1 MKAPFSNYL
10 DSLVPGLRKLIE
22 ILEQDFD
29 YVSVLSTDSKGL
41 AVRISQHSKSVGN
54 QTMTTERG
62 TVVRVYKD
70 GLYSEYAMDRF
81 DPKDPEGAAA
91 QIRETLAMQ
100 IEVLKNT
107 DAAVFETEKL
117 SDEPLELLVEK
128 ETGQLPEEAELSS
141 LVEQLA
147 AISDKGMSMSEYM
160 LECIANAQSTHICK
174 LFLTK
179 NRAMC
184 TVREM

>member
-62 TVVRVYKD
+62 TVVHHHHNQDIEYFHHHRKFCHTA
-70 GLYSEYAMDRF
+70 LYSVPF
-81 DPKDPEGAAA
+81 
-91 QIRETLAMQ
+91 
-100 IEVLKNT
+100 
-107 DAAVFETEKL
+107 
-117 SDEPLELLVEK
+117 S
-128 ETGQLPEEAELSS
+128 
-141 LVEQLA
+141 
-147 AISDKGMSMSEYM
+147 
-160 LECIANAQSTHICK
+160 
-174 LFLTK
+174 LFLVFGK
-179 NRAMC
+179 H
-184 TVREM
+184 

>member
-1 MKAPFSNYL
+1 MKAPFSEYL
-10 DSLVPGLRKLIE
+10 NSLVPGLKELIG

-81 DPKDPEGAAA
+81 DPDKPEEAAA
-91 QIRETLAMQ
+91 VIKETLGAQ
-100 IEVLKNT
+100 ISLLKST
-107 DAAVFETEKL
+107 DSAVYETGIL
-117 SDEPLELLVEK
+117 ADEPLELLVER
-128 ETGQLPEEAELSS
+128 ETE
-141 LVEQLA
+141 
-147 AISDKGMSMSEYM
+147 ID
-160 LECIANAQSTHICK
+160 
-174 LFLTK
+174 
-179 NRAMC
+179 
-184 TVREM
+184 

>member
-22 ILEQDFD
+22 ILEKDFD

-81 DPKDPEGAAA
+81 DPKDPEG
-91 QIRETLAMQ
+91 
-100 IEVLKNT
+100 EVPYNP
-107 DAAVFETEKL
+107 A
-117 SDEPLELLVEK
+117 
-128 ETGQLPEEAELSS
+128 
-141 LVEQLA
+141 
-147 AISDKGMSMSEYM
+147 
-160 LECIANAQSTHICK
+160 
-174 LFLTK
+174 
-179 NRAMC
+179 
-184 TVREM
+184 